1 MKTLSMWICVI
12 GMSPAVDQGQSKAVE
27 ADRDKTGTRG
37 WQNQADLQ
45 QTQEKQEPAKAGSFL
60 AEREGLSVPARS
72 SSHANPS
79 YRNQQV
85 QNTCKI
91 DTFDPFLNVDFRTR
105 QP

>member
-60 AEREGLSVPARS
+60 AERAGLSEIRKQIMPV
-72 SSHANPS
+72 
-79 YRNQQV
+79 
-85 QNTCKI
+85 
-91 DTFDPFLNVDFRTR
+91 PFLYQSQLVPNPLKSR
-105 QP
+105 QIRSIYRIGEPT